1 MSSLQ
6 TSDPRSGFATV
17 EKDFPG
23 GLTPMLGDRKVEH
36 FFGIKQIADLD
47 LCYRLVAFCVC
58 VKQHAEST
66 GFYRQQLKS
75 DVKNPY
81 Y

>member
-1 MSSLQ
+1 M
-6 TSDPRSGFATV
+6 
-17 EKDFPG
+17 
-23 GLTPMLGDRKVEH
+23 
-36 FFGIKQIADLD
+36 
-47 LCYRLVAFCVC
+47 C

-81 Y
+81 CWLIPWPEPKFFALETLEDTYKWEFFCILT